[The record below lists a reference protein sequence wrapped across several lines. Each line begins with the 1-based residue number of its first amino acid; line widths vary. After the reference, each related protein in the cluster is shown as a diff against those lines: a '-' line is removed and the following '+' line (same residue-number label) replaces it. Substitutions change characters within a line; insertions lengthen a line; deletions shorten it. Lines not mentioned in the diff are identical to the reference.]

1 MTRPS
6 PVVAQGFSNVGHSY
20 SHILTI
26 LYPTVVIAL
35 EKAWGASYGELLAL
49 MLAGQML
56 FGLAAL
62 PAGWLGDR
70 WSMIGMMVA
79 FFIGTGF
86 AGVLTG
92 FANDQFEM
100 ALGLALI
107 GLFASIYHPVGMA
120 WLVRNAT
127 NRGKALGFNGIFGTF
142 GLALGPLIAG
152 ALTDL
157 ISWRAAFIVPGA
169 TCAAVGIA
177 LFALWRMGY
186 VEDTHVDIRPTP
198 APTRSHAVRA
208 FFVLSL
214 TMLCVG
220 VIGQT
225 LTFIMPK
232 LFADKAQSITGGG
245 ALGAGT
251 LVTIVYLCAGM
262 SQYVGGHFADRFSMK
277 RVYIIGFAIQA
288 PFLLLAAV
296 LENWPLLFVATAMV
310 FINTASVPAEN
321 GLLALYTP
329 AKWRGTAYGAKFVL
343 ALGVSALA
351 IPLVAVLYDGTGGF
365 FWLFVL
371 LGALALIVA
380 IAGALLPTERRGS
393 SRDLTVAVEPAE

>member
-35 EKAWGASYGELLAL
+35 EKTWGASYGELLAL
-49 MLAGQML
+49 MLAGQVL

-86 AGVLTG
+86 AGILTG
-92 FANDQFEM
+92 LANDQFEI

-169 TCAAVGIA
+169 TCVAVGIA

-186 VEDTHVDIRPTP
+186 VADTHVDIRPTP

-225 LTFIMPK
+225 LTFVMPK

-262 SQYVGGHFADRFSMK
+262 SQYVGGHLADRFSMK
-277 RVYIIGFAIQA
+277 RIYIIGFAIQA
-288 PFLLLAAV
+288 PILLLAAV

-371 LGALALIVA
+371 LGALATIVA
-380 IAGALLPTERRGS
+380 IAGALLPSERRGS